1 MTVRKLIKLVS
12 PKRRSEGGGDDD
24 RGAPAYYILIG
35 IIIAFAALTV
45 LVAIA

>member
-1 MTVRKLIKLVS
+1 MTAVRKLIKLVS
-12 PKRRSEGGGDDD
+12 PKRKSEGESE

-35 IIIAFAALTV
+35 IVVAFVALTV

>member
-12 PKRRSEGGGDDD
+12 PKRGGDDD